1 MVICLNM
8 EIIFE
13 LENSDIDVE
22 FKPDWVSTEN
32 HGDHTKVQWKLQDTP
47 DTKHLDDVQLEF
59 SSESPIFKSN
69 VSVGNM
75 RLLCGYNQ
83 GDTDT

>member
-1 MVICLNM
+1 M

-13 LENSDIDVE
+13 LEDSDLVIE
-22 FKPDWVSTEN
+22 FTPDFRMPGNYSDT
-32 HGDHTKVQWKLQDTP
+32 TKVQWKLQYDANK
-47 DTKHLDDVQLEF
+47 KHLDDVQLEF

-83 GDTDT
+83 GDSNT